1 RQRRPRCRV
10 NVIAEPALNLAIFR
24 PVFGAHQAMV
34 GVLAFAGFRHG
45 ALVFAVVAGHATR
58 SHPLAICR

>member
-1 RQRRPRCRV
+1 MLRAHASWLSLFIPHLHHPHRQRRPRCRV

-34 GVLAFAGFRHG
+34 GVLAFAGFR
-45 ALVFAVVAGHATR
+45 
-58 SHPLAICR
+58 